1 MNINFEHF
9 ETKPVKLNTVG
20 QFLQHCYEKVN
31 SGNLTNAFL
40 DVRAYINFLDTPLQL
55 GHFVPTDSEGNVLE
69 EPKAF
74 EAVCKNW
81 EAYHPSVTR
90 GCIAYQ
96 AAKDAV
102 LFEGW
107 EYVQTGSTFY
117 IQNKNWGIDWYG
129 EKGSIRLFVR
139 TAKSFGKQSNN
150 IIETINDLAEATKDN
165 PIKLK
170 TKVDSRPVKIG
181 EVWQDMRN
189 SDYYGKGK
197 IEVTHENIELI
208 KLDKQHFKYVCEQPH
223 KDGDFSY
230 SCTFNH
236 CRCKN

>member
-1 MNINFEHF
+1 MKNELTTLSAKVDEIEADVYGYDEQCIKIYHWND
-9 ETKPVKLNTVG
+9 
-20 QFLQHCYEKVN
+20 FLKQ
-31 SGNLTNAFL
+31 NLH
-40 DVRAYINFLDTPLQL
+40 L

-69 EPKAF
+69 EPSDLPKYVSLDNP
-74 EAVCKNW
+74 EQMTKYH
-81 EAYHPSVTR
+81 AYH
-90 GCIAYQ
+90 AYQ

-107 EYVQTGSTFY
+107 EYVQTGATFF
-117 IQNKNWGIDWYG
+117 IQNENWGIDWYG

>member
-1 MNINFEHF
+1 MILTILLIVSTLQKPNISRVSETILEYKLKLFLKKVASKFDILIIYTVLCYINKSDNNKNETIMNINFEHF

-40 DVRAYINFLDTPLQL
+40 DVRAYINFLDTHLQL

-170 TKVDSRPVKIG
+170 TK
-181 EVWQDMRN
+181 
-189 SDYYGKGK
+189 
-197 IEVTHENIELI
+197 
-208 KLDKQHFKYVCEQPH
+208 
-223 KDGDFSY
+223 
-230 SCTFNH
+230 
-236 CRCKN
+236 